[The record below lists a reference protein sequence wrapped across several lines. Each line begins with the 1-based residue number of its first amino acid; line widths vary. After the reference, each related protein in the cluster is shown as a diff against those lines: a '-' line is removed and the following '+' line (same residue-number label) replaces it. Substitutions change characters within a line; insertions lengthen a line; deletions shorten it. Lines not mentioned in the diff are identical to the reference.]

1 MTGGHVGPEPAAPG
15 DQCPVPDWVRYPVRA
30 PPLESAEVTTMPV
43 GGLVPRTTEDAADVV
58 VRNAK
63 IYTGDHNRPHAG
75 ALAMRD
81 GRVLSVGDDADVAPF
96 VGPATTVIDA
106 IGRRVVPGLN
116 DAHLH
121 VIRGGLNY
129 VLELRWD
136 GVTSLRQAL
145 AMLREQA
152 ARTPKGQWVRV
163 VGGWSAE
170 QFAERRLPTPA
181 ELNAAAPDT
190 PVFVL
195 HLYQSAILNRAA
207 LKAVG
212 YTRDTPDPKGGQ
224 IVRGRNGEPNG
235 MLLAAPSALILYSTL
250 AKAPMLEGED
260 MKTSTL
266 HFLREL
272 NRFGLT
278 SAIDAAGGFQ
288 NFPDNYR
295 TVTELAGE
303 GRLSLRIAYHLFP
316 QTAGQELDDLAR
328 WIEMVRPEDG
338 DEWLR
343 LNGAGENLTWAA
355 ADFENFA
362 EPRPE
367 LSAYEPEFEKA
378 VRLLLEHGWGFRL
391 HATYDETI
399 RRDLAV
405 FEKLAAEGLFP
416 AGNRWL
422 FDHAETVS
430 RDSLDRIAALGGA
443 MSVQNRMSFQGEA
456 FTRRYGLGAAAEAP
470 PVRAMLERGLT
481 VGAGTDATR
490 VSSYNPWVALHW
502 LISGRTLGGHVLR
515 PPQNR
520 VDRETALAMYTRAGA
535 ALTGEEDVKGVLR
548 AGYYGDLAVLSD
560 DYFTVPEQ
568 DIVHIESVLT
578 VVGGRIVHAEAEYEG
593 MAEEIP
599 AVSPG
604 WSPVAHFGGY
614 QAAGA
619 PHSSGA
625 RQAELLGQ
633 AVAES
638 ENHRQWRVRR
648 GLTPQGGAE
657 LFDPCFL

>member
-1 MTGGHVGPEPAAPG
+1 M
-15 DQCPVPDWVRYPVRA
+15 
-30 PPLESAEVTTMPV
+30 STMPV
-43 GGLVPRTTEDAADVV
+43 GGLIPRATDDAADLI

-63 IYTGDHNRPHAG
+63 IHTGDPRLPQAE
-75 ALAMRD
+75 AIAIRD
-81 GRVLSVGDDADVAPF
+81 GVITAVGGDKDVADK
-96 VGPATTVIDA
+96 VGPATRVVDA
-106 IGRRVVPGLN
+106 LGRRMVPGLN

-136 GVTSLRQAL
+136 GVRSLREGL

-170 QFAERRLPTPA
+170 QFAERRLPTVA

-195 HLYQSAILNRAA
+195 HLYQSAVLNRAA

-212 YTRDTPDPKGGQ
+212 YDKDTPDPRGGQ
-224 IVRGRNGEPNG
+224 IMRGRGGEPTG

-250 AKAPMLEGED
+250 AKAPILDEEHR
-260 MKTSTL
+260 KTSTR

-288 NFPDNYR
+288 NFPDNYE
-295 TVTELAGE
+295 TVTELAREGE
-303 GRLSLRIAYHLFP
+303 LSLRIAYHLFP
-316 QTAGQELDDLAR
+316 QTAGQEIDDLTR
-328 WIEMVRPEDG
+328 WIGMVRPEDG

-367 LSAYEPEFEKA
+367 HAPDYEAEFEKA
-378 VRLLLEHGWGFRL
+378 VRLLMENGWGFRL

-416 AGNRWL
+416 GGNRWL

-430 RDSLDRIAALGGA
+430 ADSLDRIVALGGA
-443 MSVQNRMSFQGEA
+443 MSVQNRLSFQGEA
-456 FTRRYGLGAAAEAP
+456 FVRRYGIGAAADAP
-470 PVRAMLERGLT
+470 PIRAMLGRGLT

-490 VSSYNPWVALHW
+490 VSSYNPWIALHW
-502 LISGRTLGGHVLR
+502 LVTGRTVGDLTIH
-515 PPQNR
+515 PPHNR
-520 VDRETALAMYTRAGA
+520 VDRETALEMFTTAGA
-535 ALTGEEDVKGVLR
+535 SLTGEQDLKGVLR
-548 AGYYGDLAVLSD
+548 PGFLGDLTVLSQ
-560 DYFTVPEQ
+560 DYFTVPDPE
-568 DIVHIESVLT
+568 IAHIEALLT
-578 VVGGRIVHAEAEYEG
+578 VVGGRIVYAAGEYEG
-593 MAEEIP
+593 IDELLP
-599 AVSPG
+599 PVTPD
-604 WSPVAHFGGY
+604 WSPVAHYGGY
-614 QAAGA
+614 QATPG
-619 PHSSGA
+619 PGHRGA
-625 RQAELLGQ
+625 RQAEMLGE
-633 AVAES
+633 AAAES
-638 ENHRQWRVRR
+638 ELHRQWRARR
-648 GLTPQGGAE
+648 GLVPE
-657 LFDPCFL
+657 NDSPLLDPCFF

>member
-1 MTGGHVGPEPAAPG
+1 MT
-15 DQCPVPDWVRYPVRA
+15 
-30 PPLESAEVTTMPV
+30 TIPV
-43 GGLVPRTTEDAADVV
+43 GGLVPVATDDAADVV

-63 IYTGDHNRPHAG
+63 VYTADPARPQAG
-75 ALAMRD
+75 AVAIRD
-81 GRVLSVGDDADVAPF
+81 GRITAVGDDADVAPL
-96 VGPATTVIDA
+96 VGPRTRVVDA
-106 IGRRVVPGLN
+106 LGRRVVPGLN

-136 GVTSLRQAL
+136 GVPSLRQGL

-163 VGGWSAE
+163 VGGWTAD
-170 QFAERRLPTPA
+170 QFAERRLPTVA

-207 LKAVG
+207 LKAAG
-212 YTRDTPDPKGGQ
+212 FTKDTPDPKGGQ
-224 IVRGRNGEPNG
+224 IVRGRDGEPTG
-235 MLLAAPSALILYSTL
+235 LLLAAPSATILYSTL
-250 AKAPMLEGED
+250 AKAPVLEGED
-260 MKTSTL
+260 KKTSTL

-288 NFPDNYR
+288 NFPDNYG
-295 TVTELAGE
+295 TVTDLAKE

-316 QTAGQELDDLAR
+316 QTVGQEIDDLKR
-328 WIEMVRPEDG
+328 WIEMVRPGDG

-355 ADFENFA
+355 ADFENFT
-362 EPRPE
+362 EPRPQ
-367 LSAYEPEFEKA
+367 LGAYEAEFEQA
-378 VRLLLEHGWGFRL
+378 VRLLSENGWGFRL

-422 FDHAETVS
+422 FDHAETVTPE
-430 RDSLDRIAALGGA
+430 SLDRIAALGGA
-443 MSVQNRMSFQGEA
+443 LSIQNRLSFQGEA
-456 FTRRYGLGAAAEAP
+456 FVRRYGAAAAEQAP

-502 LISGRTLGGHVLR
+502 LVSGKTVGDLTIHS
-515 PPQNR
+515 PANR
-520 VDRETALAMYTRAGA
+520 VDRETALALYTQGGA
-535 ALTGEEDVKGVLR
+535 KLTGEDDVKGVLR
-548 AGYYGDLAVLSD
+548 PGYYGDLAILSD
-560 DYFTVPEQ
+560 DFFTVPEQ
-568 DIVHIESVLT
+568 DIPHIESLLT
-578 VVGGRIVHAEAEYEG
+578 VVGGRIVYAAGAYEG
-593 MAEEIP
+593 LDEELP
-599 AVSPG
+599 AISPQ

-614 QAAGA
+614 QATVK
-619 PHSSGA
+619 PSISGA

-638 ENHRQWRVRR
+638 EQHRQWRAQR
-648 GLTPQGGAE
+648 GFTPE
-657 LFDPCFL
+657 EPTKIFDTCFVL

>member
-1 MTGGHVGPEPAAPG
+1 M
-15 DQCPVPDWVRYPVRA
+15 
-30 PPLESAEVTTMPV
+30 STMPV
-43 GGLVPRTTEDAADVV
+43 GGLVPHAIENAADLI

-63 IYTGDHNRPHAG
+63 IHTGDPGRPHAE
-75 ALAMRD
+75 ALAIHD
-81 GRVLSVGDDADVAPF
+81 GVITVVGDDKDVAPH
-96 VGPATTVIDA
+96 VGPGTKVVDA
-106 IGRRVVPGLN
+106 LGRRVIPGLN

-136 GVTSLRQAL
+136 GVRTLRQGL

-170 QFAERRLPTPA
+170 QFAERRLPTVA

-195 HLYQSAILNRAA
+195 HLYQSAVLNRAA
-207 LKAVG
+207 LKAAG
-212 YTRDTPDPKGGQ
+212 FTRDTPDPKGGQ
-224 IVRGRNGEPNG
+224 IVRGRDGEPTG
-235 MLLAAPSALILYSTL
+235 MLLASPSALILYSTL
-250 AKAPMLEGED
+250 AKAPVLDEEHR
-260 MKTSTL
+260 KTSTR

-288 NFPDNYR
+288 NFPDNYE
-295 TVTELAGE
+295 TVTELARE
-303 GRLSLRIAYHLFP
+303 GQLSLRIAYHLFP
-316 QTAGQELDDLAR
+316 QTAGQEIDDLTR
-328 WIEMVRPEDG
+328 WIGMVRPEDG

-362 EPRPE
+362 QPRPE
-367 LSAYEPEFEKA
+367 HSPDYEVEFEKA
-378 VRLLLEHGWGFRL
+378 VRLLMENGWGFRL

-405 FEKLAAEGLFP
+405 FEKLASEGLFP
-416 AGNRWL
+416 GGNRWL

-430 RDSLDRIAALGGA
+430 PDSLDRIAALGGA
-443 MSVQNRMSFQGEA
+443 MSVQNRLSFQGEA
-456 FTRRYGLGAAAEAP
+456 FVRRYGPGAAADAP
-470 PVRAMLERGLT
+470 PIRAMLDRGLT

-490 VSSYNPWVALHW
+490 VSTYNPWVALHW
-502 LISGRTLGGHVLR
+502 LVSGRSVGDLALR
-515 PPQNR
+515 PPTNR
-520 VDRETALAMYTRAGA
+520 VDRQTALAMFTRAGA
-535 ALTGEEDVKGVLR
+535 ALTGEDEVKGALR
-548 AGYYGDLAVLSD
+548 PGSYADLAVLSE
-560 DYFTVPEQ
+560 DYFAVPEP
-568 DIVHIESVLT
+568 DIAHIESLLT
-578 VVGGRIVHAEAEYEG
+578 VTGGRIVYAAAEYEG
-593 MAEEIP
+593 LDEELP
-599 AVSPG
+599 PVSPA

-614 QAAGA
+614 QASRRAA
-619 PHSSGA
+619 PPGA

-633 AVAES
+633 AIAES
-638 ENHRQWRVRR
+638 EQHRQWRIAR
-648 GLTPQGGAE
+648 GLTPEAASTP
-657 LFDPCFL
+657 FDPCFVL

>member
-1 MTGGHVGPEPAAPG
+1 
-15 DQCPVPDWVRYPVRA
+15 
-30 PPLESAEVTTMPV
+30 MPV
-43 GGLVPRTTEDAADVV
+43 GGLVPRTENVTEHAADVV
-58 VRNAK
+58 VRNAR
-63 IYTGDHNRPHAG
+63 IHTGDARRPQAG
-75 ALAMRD
+75 ALAIRN
-81 GRVLSVGDDADVAPF
+81 GLITAVGDDADIAPA
-96 VGPATTVIDA
+96 VGPSTVVVDA
-106 IGRRVVPGLN
+106 LGRRVVPGLN

-136 GVTSLRQAL
+136 GVRSLRQGL

-152 ARTPKGQWVRV
+152 ARTPRGQWVRV

-181 ELNAAAPDT
+181 ELNEAAPDT

-195 HLYQSAILNRAA
+195 HLYQSAVLNRAA
-207 LKAVG
+207 LRAVG

-224 IVRGRNGEPNG
+224 IVRGRGGEPNG
-235 MLLAAPSALILYSTL
+235 MLLAAPSALVLYSTL
-250 AKAPMLEGED
+250 AKAPTLEGEERR
-260 MKTSTL
+260 TSTR

-288 NFPDNYR
+288 SFPENYA
-295 TVTELAGE
+295 TVTELARDGL
-303 GRLSLRIAYHLFP
+303 LSLRIAYHLFP
-316 QTAGQELDDLAR
+316 QTPGQELDDLTR
-328 WIEMVRPEDG
+328 WVETVRPGDG

-367 LSAYEPEFEKA
+367 LNAYEGEFAKA
-378 VRLLLEHGWGFRL
+378 VRLLTEHGWGFRL

-405 FEKLAAEGLFP
+405 FEGLAAEGLFP

-430 RDSLDRIAALGGA
+430 PDSLDRIAALGGSL
-443 MSVQNRMSFQGEA
+443 SVQNRLSFQGEV
-456 FTRRYGLGAAAEAP
+456 FTRRYGAAAAAEAP
-470 PVRAMLERGLT
+470 PVRAMLARGLT
-481 VGAGTDATR
+481 VAAGTDATR

-502 LISGRTLGGHVLR
+502 LVSGRTVGGLAIR
-515 PPQNR
+515 PPENR
-520 VDRETALAMYTRAGA
+520 VDRATALAMYTTAGA
-535 ALTGEEDVKGVLR
+535 ALTSEQDVKGVLR
-548 AGYYGDLAVLSD
+548 PGSYGDLAVLSE
-560 DYFTVPEQ
+560 DYFTVPEPE
-568 DIVHIESVLT
+568 IPSIESVLT
-578 VVGGRIVHAEAEYEG
+578 VVGGRIVHAAAEYEG
-593 MAEEIP
+593 MDEELP
-599 AVSPG
+599 PVSPG

-614 QAAGA
+614 QPARPA
-619 PHSSGA
+619 PGTGA
-625 RQAELLGQ
+625 RQAELLGE

-638 ENHRQWRVRR
+638 GLHHRWRVAR
-648 GLTPQGGAE
+648 GLAAEQGTP
-657 LFDPCFL
+657 FDPCFLL

>member
-1 MTGGHVGPEPAAPG
+1 
-15 DQCPVPDWVRYPVRA
+15 
-30 PPLESAEVTTMPV
+30 MPV
-43 GGLVPRTTEDAADVV
+43 GGLVPSAADNPADLV

-63 IYTGDHNRPHAG
+63 IHTGDPGRPQAEAIAIRAG
-75 ALAMRD
+75 
-81 GRVLSVGDDADVAPF
+81 VITVVGDDNDVAPH
-96 VGPATTVIDA
+96 VGPATQVVDA
-106 IGRRVVPGLN
+106 LGRRIVPGLN
-116 DAHLH
+116 DSHLH

-136 GVTSLRQAL
+136 GVPTLRQGL

-170 QFAERRLPTPA
+170 QFAERRLPTVA

-195 HLYQSAILNRAA
+195 HLYQAAVLNRAA
-207 LKAVG
+207 LKAAG
-212 YTRDTPDPKGGQ
+212 YTRDTPAPKGGQ
-224 IVRGRNGEPNG
+224 IVRGRDGEPTG
-235 MLLAAPSALILYSTL
+235 LLLAAPSALVLYSTL
-250 AKAPMLEGED
+250 AKAPMLDGED
-260 MKTSTL
+260 KKTSTR
-266 HFLREL
+266 HFLKEL

-288 NFPDNYR
+288 NFPDNYS
-295 TVTELAGE
+295 TVAELAEAGQ
-303 GRLSLRIAYHLFP
+303 LSLRIAYHLFP
-316 QTAGQELDDLAR
+316 QTAGQEVADLAR
-328 WIEMVRPEDG
+328 WIETARPEDG

-362 EPRPE
+362 QPRPE
-367 LSAYEPEFEKA
+367 LTSDYEVEFEKA
-378 VRLLLEHGWGFRL
+378 VRLLMENGWGFRL

-430 RDSLDRIAALGGA
+430 ADSLDRVAALGGA
-443 MSVQNRMSFQGEA
+443 MSVQNRLSFQSEA
-456 FTRRYGLGAAAEAP
+456 FVRRYGPAAAADAP
-470 PVRAMLERGLT
+470 PIRAMLERGLT

-490 VSSYNPWVALHW
+490 VSTYNPWIALHW
-502 LISGRTLGGHVLR
+502 LVSGRSVGDLVVR
-515 PPQNR
+515 PPHNR
-520 VDRETALAMYTRAGA
+520 VDRRTALAMFTEAGA
-535 ALTGEEDVKGVLR
+535 ALTGEEGIKGVLR
-548 AGYYGDLAVLSD
+548 PGFLGDLAVLSQ
-560 DYFTVPEQ
+560 DYFAVPEPE
-568 DIVHIESVLT
+568 IAHIESLLM
-578 VVGGRIVHAEAEYEG
+578 VVGGRIVHAVAEYEG
-593 MAEEIP
+593 LDEELP
-599 AVSPG
+599 SVGPE

-614 QAAGA
+614 HATGSASALPPRTGV
-619 PHSSGA
+619 SGA

-638 ENHRQWRVRR
+638 EQHRQWRARR
-648 GLTPQGGAE
+648 GLAPETESGV
-657 LFDPCFL
+657 FDPCFSL

>member
-1 MTGGHVGPEPAAPG
+1 
-15 DQCPVPDWVRYPVRA
+15 
-30 PPLESAEVTTMPV
+30 MPV
-43 GGLVPRTTEDAADVV
+43 GGLVPRAVEDVADVV

-63 IYTGDHNRPHAG
+63 IYTGDVRRPQAG
-75 ALAMRD
+75 ALAIRD
-81 GRVLSVGDDADVAPF
+81 GLVTAVGDDADVAPLI
-96 VGPATTVIDA
+96 GPSTTVVDA
-106 IGRRVVPGLN
+106 LGRRVVPGLN
-116 DAHLH
+116 DSHLH

-129 VLELRWD
+129 VLELRWN
-136 GVTSLRQAL
+136 GVTSLRDAL

-181 ELNAAAPDT
+181 ELNEAAPDT

-207 LKAVG
+207 LRAVG
-212 YTRDTPDPKGGQ
+212 YTRNTPDPKGGQ
-224 IVRGRNGEPNG
+224 IVRGRGGEPNG
-235 MLLAAPSALILYSTL
+235 MLLAAPSALVLYSTL
-250 AKAPMLEGED
+250 AKAPTLEGED
-260 MKTSTL
+260 RKTSTL

-288 NFPDNYR
+288 SFPENYG
-295 TVTELAGE
+295 TVIELARE

-316 QTAGQELDDLAR
+316 QTPGQELDDLTR
-328 WIEMVRPEDG
+328 WIETVRPGDG

-367 LSAYEPEFEKA
+367 LDNYEGEFEKA
-378 VRLLLEHGWGFRL
+378 VRLLMENGWGFRL

-416 AGNRWL
+416 GGNRWL

-430 RDSLDRIAALGGA
+430 PDSLDRIAALGGSL
-443 MSVQNRMSFQGEA
+443 SVQNRLSFQGEA
-456 FTRRYGLGAAAEAP
+456 FTRRYGLGTAAQAP
-470 PVRAMLERGLT
+470 PIRAMLDRGLT
-481 VGAGTDATR
+481 VAAGTDATR

-502 LISGRTLGGHVLR
+502 LVSGRTVGGLALR

-520 VDRETALAMYTRAGA
+520 VDRQTALAMYTTAGA
-535 ALTGEEDVKGVLR
+535 ALTGEQDVKGVLR
-548 AGYYGDLAVLSD
+548 PGCYGDLAVLSE
-560 DYFTVPEQ
+560 DYFTVPEPE
-568 DIVHIESVLT
+568 IPHIESLLT
-578 VVGGRIVHAEAEYEG
+578 VVGGRIVHAAAEYEE
-593 MAEEIP
+593 MDEELP
-599 AVSPG
+599 PVSPD

-614 QAAGA
+614 QASGRAAGA
-619 PHSSGA
+619 GS

-633 AVAES
+633 AAAES
-638 ENHRQWRVRR
+638 KQHLRWRVGR
-648 GLTPQGGAE
+648 GLASGHHRPS
-657 LFDPCFL
+657 DPCFHF

>member
-1 MTGGHVGPEPAAPG
+1 M
-15 DQCPVPDWVRYPVRA
+15 
-30 PPLESAEVTTMPV
+30 STMPV
-43 GGLVPRTTEDAADVV
+43 GGLVPQAVDNRADLV

-63 IYTGDHNRPHAG
+63 IHTGDPGRPHAE
-75 ALAMRD
+75 ALAICD
-81 GRVLSVGDDADVAPF
+81 GVITVVGDDKDVAGH
-96 VGPATTVIDA
+96 VGPGTKVVDA
-106 IGRRVVPGLN
+106 LGRRVIPGLN

-136 GVTSLRQAL
+136 GVRSLRQGL

-170 QFAERRLPTPA
+170 QFAERRLPTVA

-195 HLYQSAILNRAA
+195 HLYQSAVLNRAA
-207 LKAVG
+207 LKAAG
-212 YTRDTPDPKGGQ
+212 FGKDTPDPKGGQ
-224 IVRGRNGEPNG
+224 IVRGRDGEPTG

-250 AKAPMLEGED
+250 AKAPILESEED
-260 MKTSTL
+260 RKTSTR

-288 NFPDNYR
+288 NFPDNYA
-295 TVTELAGE
+295 TVIELAKAGQ
-303 GRLSLRIAYHLFP
+303 LSLRIAYHLFP
-316 QTAGQELDDLAR
+316 QTPGQEIDDLAR
-328 WIEMVRPEDG
+328 WIEMANFEDG

-343 LNGAGENLTWAA
+343 LNGAGENLTWSA

-367 LSAYEPEFEKA
+367 LAPDYEAEFEKA
-378 VRLLLEHGWGFRL
+378 VRLLMENGWGFRL

-405 FEKLAAEGLFP
+405 FEKLAADGLFP
-416 AGNRWL
+416 CGNRWL

-430 RDSLDRIAALGGA
+430 ADSLDRIAALGGA
-443 MSVQNRMSFQGEA
+443 VSVQNRLSFQGEA
-456 FTRRYGLGAAAEAP
+456 FLRRYGPGAAADAP
-470 PVRAMLERGLT
+470 PIRAMLDRGLT

-502 LISGRTLGGHVLR
+502 LVSGRSAGDLALR
-515 PPQNR
+515 PPANR
-520 VDRETALAMYTRAGA
+520 VDRQTALTMFTRAGA
-535 ALTGEEDVKGVLR
+535 ALTGEDKVKGVLQP
-548 AGYYGDLAVLSD
+548 GCYGDLAVLSD
-560 DYFTVPEQ
+560 DYFTVPEP
-568 DIVHIESVLT
+568 DIAHIESLLT
-578 VVGGRIVHAEAEYEG
+578 VTGGRIVYAAAEYQGLDE
-593 MAEEIP
+593 ALP
-599 AVSPG
+599 PVSPA

-614 QAAGA
+614 QASRRAA
-619 PHSSGA
+619 LAGA
-625 RQAELLGQ
+625 RQAEALGE

-638 ENHRQWRVRR
+638 EEHRQWRVAR
-648 GLTPQGGAE
+648 GLVPGAASTPI
-657 LFDPCFL
+657 DPCFDL

>member
-1 MTGGHVGPEPAAPG
+1 M
-15 DQCPVPDWVRYPVRA
+15 
-30 PPLESAEVTTMPV
+30 STMPV
-43 GGLVPRTTEDAADVV
+43 GGLIPSATEGNSENAADLV

-63 IYTGDHNRPHAG
+63 IHTGDPARPRAG
-75 ALAMRD
+75 ALAVRD
-81 GRVLSVGDDADVAPF
+81 GVLTAVGDDKDVAPLI
-96 VGPATTVIDA
+96 GPGTKVVDA
-106 IGRRVVPGLN
+106 LGRRMVPGLN
-116 DAHLH
+116 DSHLH

-136 GVTSLRQAL
+136 GVPTLRQGL

-170 QFAERRLPTPA
+170 QFAERRLPTVA

-195 HLYQSAILNRAA
+195 HLYQSAVLNRAA
-207 LKAVG
+207 LKAAG
-212 YTRDTPDPKGGQ
+212 YTRDTPEPRGGQ
-224 IVRGRNGEPNG
+224 LVRGRDGEPTG

-250 AKAPMLEGED
+250 AKAPVLEGD
-260 MKTSTL
+260 DKKTSTR

-288 NFPDNYR
+288 NFPENYS
-295 TVTELAGE
+295 TVVELAAAGQ
-303 GRLSLRIAYHLFP
+303 LSLRIAYHLFP
-316 QTAGQELDDLAR
+316 QTAGQEIADLKR
-328 WIEMVRPEDG
+328 WIEMARPEDG

-362 EPRPE
+362 QPRPE
-367 LSAYEPEFEKA
+367 LSSDYEGDFEAA
-378 VRLLLEHGWGFRL
+378 VRLLMANGWGFRL

-430 RDSLDRIAALGGA
+430 ADSLDRVAALGGA
-443 MSVQNRMSFQGEA
+443 MSVQNRLSFQGEA
-456 FTRRYGLGAAAEAP
+456 FVRRYGPGAAADAP
-470 PVRAMLERGLT
+470 PIRAMLERGLT

-490 VSSYNPWVALHW
+490 VSTYNPWIALHW
-502 LISGRTLGGHVLR
+502 LITGRTVGDLVVR
-515 PPQNR
+515 PPHNR
-520 VDRETALAMYTRAGA
+520 VDRHTALAMFTEAGA
-535 ALTGEEDVKGVLR
+535 ALTGEEGVKGVLR
-548 AGYYGDLAVLSD
+548 PGCLGDFAVLSE
-560 DYFTVPEQ
+560 DYFTVPEP
-568 DIVHIESVLT
+568 DIARIESLLT
-578 VVGGRIVHAEAEYEG
+578 VVGGRIVYAAAEYEG
-593 MAEEIP
+593 LDEELP
-599 AVSPG
+599 PVSPA
-604 WSPVAHFGGY
+604 WSPVARFGGY
-614 QAAGA
+614 QAAPGGV
-619 PHSSGA
+619 SGA
-625 RQAELLGQ
+625 RQAELLGE

-638 ENHRQWRVRR
+638 ELHRRWRTRR
-648 GLTPQGGAE
+648 DSAPGAQGPLLDGP
-657 LFDPCFL
+657 LLDPCFGF

>member
-1 MTGGHVGPEPAAPG
+1 M
-15 DQCPVPDWVRYPVRA
+15 
-30 PPLESAEVTTMPV
+30 STMPV
-43 GGLVPRTTEDAADVV
+43 GGLVPRAPGNAADLV

-63 IYTGDHNRPHAG
+63 IHTGDPVRPQAG
-75 ALAMRD
+75 AIAIRE
-81 GRVLSVGDDADVAPF
+81 GRITVVGDDHDVAAQ
-96 VGPATTVIDA
+96 VGPATTVVDA
-106 IGRRVVPGLN
+106 LGRRMVPGLN
-116 DAHLH
+116 DSHLH

-136 GVTSLRQAL
+136 GVPTLRQGL

-152 ARTPKGQWVRV
+152 ARTPRGQWVRV

-170 QFAERRLPTPA
+170 QFAERRLPTVA

-195 HLYQSAILNRAA
+195 HLYQSAVLNRAA
-207 LKAVG
+207 LRAAG

-224 IVRGRNGEPNG
+224 IVRGRGGEPTG

-250 AKAPMLEGED
+250 AKAPVLDGED
-260 MKTSTL
+260 KKTSTR

-288 NFPDNYR
+288 NFPDNYS
-295 TVTELAGE
+295 TVAELAKAGQ
-303 GRLSLRIAYHLFP
+303 LSLRIAYHLFP
-316 QTAGQELDDLAR
+316 QTAGQEIDDLAR
-328 WIEMVRPEDG
+328 WIGMARPEDG

-355 ADFENFA
+355 ADFENFTQ
-362 EPRPE
+362 PRPE
-367 LSAYEPEFEKA
+367 LTDYEAEFEKA
-378 VRLLLEHGWGFRL
+378 VRLLMENGWGFRL

-430 RDSLDRIAALGGA
+430 ADSLDRIAALGGA
-443 MSVQNRMSFQGEA
+443 LSVQNRLSFQGEA
-456 FTRRYGLGAAAEAP
+456 FLRRYGPGAAADAP

-490 VSSYNPWVALHW
+490 VSTYNPWVALHW
-502 LISGRTLGGHVLR
+502 LVTGRTVGDLVLR
-515 PPQNR
+515 PPHNR
-520 VDRETALAMYTRAGA
+520 VDRRTALAMFTEAGA
-535 ALTGEEDVKGVLR
+535 ALTGEEGIKGVLR
-548 AGYYGDLAVLSD
+548 PGFLGDLAVLSE

-568 DIVHIESVLT
+568 DIAHIESLLT
-578 VVGGRIVHAEAEYEG
+578 VVGGRIVHAAAEYEG
-593 MAEEIP
+593 LDEELP
-599 AVSPG
+599 PVSPA

-614 QAAGA
+614 RATPVTGL
-619 PHSSGA
+619 SGA

-638 ENHRQWRVRR
+638 EQHRQWRVRR
-648 GLTPQGGAE
+648 GLAAE
-657 LFDPCFL
+657 TESTVFDPCFSL

>member
-1 MTGGHVGPEPAAPG
+1 
-15 DQCPVPDWVRYPVRA
+15 
-30 PPLESAEVTTMPV
+30 MPV
-43 GGLVPRTTEDAADVV
+43 GGLVPRATAEDAADII

-63 IYTGDHNRPHAG
+63 IHTGDPRLPQAE
-75 ALAMRD
+75 AIAIRD
-81 GRVLSVGDDADVAPF
+81 GVITAVGDDKDVAGQ
-96 VGPATTVIDA
+96 VGPATRVVDA
-106 IGRRVVPGLN
+106 LGRRVIPGLN

-136 GVTSLRQAL
+136 GVRSLRQGL

-170 QFAERRLPTPA
+170 QFAERRLPTVA

-195 HLYQSAILNRAA
+195 HLYQAAILNRAA

-212 YTRDTPDPKGGQ
+212 YNKNTPDPRGGQ
-224 IVRGRNGEPNG
+224 IMRGRDGEPTG

-250 AKAPMLEGED
+250 AKAPVLDEEHR
-260 MKTSTL
+260 KTSTR

-288 NFPDNYR
+288 NFPDNYE
-295 TVTELAGE
+295 TVTELAREGE
-303 GRLSLRIAYHLFP
+303 LSLRIAYHLFP
-316 QTAGQELDDLAR
+316 QTAGQEIDDLTR
-328 WIEMVRPEDG
+328 WIGMVRPEDG

-367 LSAYEPEFEKA
+367 HAPDYEVEFENA
-378 VRLLLEHGWGFRL
+378 VRLLMENDWGFRL

-416 AGNRWL
+416 GGNRWL

-430 RDSLDRIAALGGA
+430 ADSLDRIVALGGA
-443 MSVQNRMSFQGEA
+443 MSVQNRLSFQGEA
-456 FTRRYGLGAAAEAP
+456 FVRRYGIGAAADAP
-470 PVRAMLERGLT
+470 PIRAMLGRGLT
-481 VGAGTDATR
+481 VAAGTDATR
-490 VSSYNPWVALHW
+490 VSSYNPWIALHW
-502 LISGRTLGGHVLR
+502 LITGRTVGDLTIH
-515 PPQNR
+515 PPHNR
-520 VDRETALAMYTRAGA
+520 VDRGTALEMFTTAGA
-535 ALTGEEDVKGVLR
+535 ALTGEQDRKGVLR
-548 AGYYGDLAVLSD
+548 PGFLGDLTMLSH
-560 DYFTVPEQ
+560 DYFVVPDP
-568 DIVHIESVLT
+568 DIPHIEALLT
-578 VVGGRIVHAEAEYEG
+578 VVGGRIVYSAGEYEG
-593 MAEEIP
+593 IDELLP
-599 AVSPG
+599 PVTPD
-604 WSPVAHFGGY
+604 WSPVTHYGGY
-614 QAAGA
+614 QATAG
-619 PHSSGA
+619 PGHRGA
-625 RQAELLGQ
+625 RQAELLGE
-633 AVAES
+633 AAAES
-638 ENHRQWRVRR
+638 ELHRQWRARR
-648 GLTPQGGAE
+648 GLVPETDSP
-657 LFDPCFL
+657 LLDPCFF

>member
-1 MTGGHVGPEPAAPG
+1 M
-15 DQCPVPDWVRYPVRA
+15 
-30 PPLESAEVTTMPV
+30 STMPV
-43 GGLVPRTTEDAADVV
+43 GGLIPRATDDAADLI

-63 IYTGDHNRPHAG
+63 IHTGDPRLPQAE
-75 ALAMRD
+75 AIAIRD
-81 GRVLSVGDDADVAPF
+81 GVITAVGGDKDVADK
-96 VGPATTVIDA
+96 VGPATRVVDA
-106 IGRRVVPGLN
+106 LGRRMVPGLN

-136 GVTSLRQAL
+136 GVRSLREGL

-170 QFAERRLPTPA
+170 QFAERRLPTVA

-195 HLYQSAILNRAA
+195 HLYQSAVLNRAA

-212 YTRDTPDPKGGQ
+212 YDKDTPDPRGGQ
-224 IVRGRNGEPNG
+224 IMRGRGGEPTG

-250 AKAPMLEGED
+250 AKAPILDEEHR
-260 MKTSTL
+260 KTSTR

-288 NFPDNYR
+288 NFPDNYQ
-295 TVTELAGE
+295 TVTELAREGE
-303 GRLSLRIAYHLFP
+303 LSLRIAYHLFP
-316 QTAGQELDDLAR
+316 QTAGQEIDDLTR
-328 WIEMVRPEDG
+328 WIGMVRPEDG

-367 LSAYEPEFEKA
+367 HAPDYEVEFEKA
-378 VRLLLEHGWGFRL
+378 VRLLMENGWGFRL

-416 AGNRWL
+416 GGNRWL

-430 RDSLDRIAALGGA
+430 ADSLDRIVTLGGA
-443 MSVQNRMSFQGEA
+443 MSVQNRLSFQGEA
-456 FTRRYGLGAAAEAP
+456 FVRRYGIGAAADAP
-470 PVRAMLERGLT
+470 PIRAMLGRGLT

-490 VSSYNPWVALHW
+490 VSSYNPWIALHW
-502 LISGRTLGGHVLR
+502 LVTGRTVGDLTIH
-515 PPQNR
+515 PPHNR
-520 VDRETALAMYTRAGA
+520 VDRETALEMFTTAGA
-535 ALTGEEDVKGVLR
+535 SLTGEQDLKGVLR
-548 AGYYGDLAVLSD
+548 PGFLGDLTVLSQ
-560 DYFTVPEQ
+560 DYFTVPDPE
-568 DIVHIESVLT
+568 IAHIEALLT
-578 VVGGRIVHAEAEYEG
+578 VVGGRIVYAAGEYEG
-593 MAEEIP
+593 IDELLP
-599 AVSPG
+599 PVTPD
-604 WSPVAHFGGY
+604 WSPVAHYGGY
-614 QAAGA
+614 QATPG
-619 PHSSGA
+619 PGHRGA
-625 RQAELLGQ
+625 RQAEMLGE
-633 AVAES
+633 AAAES
-638 ENHRQWRVRR
+638 ELHRQWRARR
-648 GLTPQGGAE
+648 GLVPE
-657 LFDPCFL
+657 NDSPLLDPCFF

>member
-1 MTGGHVGPEPAAPG
+1 M
-15 DQCPVPDWVRYPVRA
+15 
-30 PPLESAEVTTMPV
+30 STMPV
-43 GGLVPRTTEDAADVV
+43 GGLVPRDTDDAADLV

-63 IYTGDHNRPHAG
+63 IHTGDPRLPQAE
-75 ALAMRD
+75 AIAIRD
-81 GRVLSVGDDADVAPF
+81 GVVTVVGSDKDVAEQ
-96 VGPATTVIDA
+96 VGPATRVVDA
-106 IGRRVVPGLN
+106 LGRRMIPGLN

-136 GVTSLRQAL
+136 GVRTLRQGL

-170 QFAERRLPTPA
+170 QFAERRLPTVA

-207 LKAVG
+207 LKAAG
-212 YTRDTPDPKGGQ
+212 YDKDTPDPRGGQ
-224 IVRGRNGEPNG
+224 IMRGRDGDPTG

-250 AKAPMLEGED
+250 AKAPVLDEEHR
-260 MKTSTL
+260 KTSTR

-288 NFPDNYR
+288 NFPDNYE
-295 TVTELAGE
+295 TVTELAREGE
-303 GRLSLRIAYHLFP
+303 LSLRIAYHLFP
-316 QTAGQELDDLAR
+316 QTAGQEIDDLTR
-328 WIEMVRPEDG
+328 WIDTVRPGDG

-367 LSAYEPEFEKA
+367 HAPDYEVEFEKA
-378 VRLLLEHGWGFRL
+378 VRLLMENGWGFRL

-405 FEKLAAEGLFP
+405 FERLAAEGLFP
-416 AGNRWL
+416 GQNRWL

-430 RDSLDRIAALGGA
+430 ADSLDRIVALGGA
-443 MSVQNRMSFQGEA
+443 MSVQNRLSFQGEA
-456 FTRRYGLGAAAEAP
+456 FVRRYGVGAAADAP
-470 PVRAMLERGLT
+470 PIRAMLGRGLT

-490 VSSYNPWVALHW
+490 VSSYNPWIALHW
-502 LISGRTLGGHVLR
+502 LVTGRTVGDLTIH
-515 PPQNR
+515 PPHNR
-520 VDRETALAMYTRAGA
+520 VDRETALEMFTTAGA
-535 ALTGEEDVKGVLR
+535 ALTGEQERKGVLR
-548 AGYYGDLAVLSD
+548 PGFLGDLTVLSE
-560 DYFTVPEQ
+560 DYFTVPDAE
-568 DIVHIESVLT
+568 IARIEALLT
-578 VVGGRIVHAEAEYEG
+578 VVGGRIVYAAGEYEG
-593 MAEEIP
+593 VDELLPPVTPE
-599 AVSPG
+599 

-614 QAAGA
+614 QATPVPGR
-619 PHSSGA
+619 SGV
-625 RQAELLGQ
+625 RQAELLGE

-638 ENHRQWRVRR
+638 ELHRQWRARR
-648 GLTPQGGAE
+648 GLVPETDSPV
-657 LFDPCFL
+657 FDPCFSF

>member
-1 MTGGHVGPEPAAPG
+1 M
-15 DQCPVPDWVRYPVRA
+15 
-30 PPLESAEVTTMPV
+30 STMPV
-43 GGLVPRTTEDAADVV
+43 GGLVPSATDNPADLV

-63 IYTGDHNRPHAG
+63 IHTGDPGRPKAESI
-75 ALAMRD
+75 AVRD
-81 GRVLSVGDDADVAPF
+81 GVVIVVGDDKDVAPH
-96 VGPATTVIDA
+96 VGPATKVVDA
-106 IGRRVVPGLN
+106 LGRRMIPGLN
-116 DAHLH
+116 DSHLH

-136 GVTSLRQAL
+136 GVRTLRQGL

-170 QFAERRLPTPA
+170 QFAERRLPTVA

-195 HLYQSAILNRAA
+195 HLYQSAVLNRAA
-207 LKAVG
+207 LKAAG

-224 IVRGRNGEPNG
+224 IVRGRDGEPTG

-250 AKAPMLEGED
+250 AKAPVLEGED
-260 MKTSTL
+260 RKTSTR

-288 NFPDNYR
+288 NFPDNYS
-295 TVTELAGE
+295 TVVELAKAGQ
-303 GRLSLRIAYHLFP
+303 LSLRIAYHLFP
-316 QTAGQELDDLAR
+316 QTAGQEIEDLAR
-328 WIEMVRPEDG
+328 WIEMARPEDG

-355 ADFENFA
+355 ADFENFNQ
-362 EPRPE
+362 PRPQ
-367 LSAYEPEFEKA
+367 LAAYESEFEKA
-378 VRLLLEHGWGFRL
+378 VRLLMENGWGFRL

-405 FEKLAAEGLFP
+405 FEKLSAEGLFP

-430 RDSLDRIAALGGA
+430 ADSLDRIAALGGA
-443 MSVQNRMSFQGEA
+443 MSVQNRLSFQGEA
-456 FTRRYGLGAAAEAP
+456 FVSRYGPGAAADAP

-490 VSSYNPWVALHW
+490 VSTYNPWIALHW
-502 LISGRTLGGHVLR
+502 LVTGRTVSDLVVR
-515 PPQNR
+515 PPHNR
-520 VDRETALAMYTRAGA
+520 VDRQTALAMFTEAGA
-535 ALTGEEDVKGVLR
+535 SLTGEEGLKGVLR
-548 AGYYGDLAVLSD
+548 PGFLGDFAVLSE
-560 DYFTVPEQ
+560 DYFAVPEPE
-568 DIVHIESVLT
+568 IPHIESLLT
-578 VVGGRIVHAEAEYEG
+578 VVGGRIVYAAAEYEG
-593 MAEEIP
+593 LDEQLP
-599 AVSPG
+599 PVSPR

-614 QAAGA
+614 QATPGTGL
-619 PHSSGA
+619 SGS

-633 AVAES
+633 AAAES
-638 ENHRQWRVRR
+638 EQHRRWRARR
-648 GLTPQGGAE
+648 GLAPETE
-657 LFDPCFL
+657 STFFDPCFSL

>member
-1 MTGGHVGPEPAAPG
+1 
-15 DQCPVPDWVRYPVRA
+15 
-30 PPLESAEVTTMPV
+30 MPV
-43 GGLVPRTTEDAADVV
+43 GGLIARAVDDAADVI

-63 IYTGDHNRPHAG
+63 IYTGDSSRPHAG
-75 ALAMRD
+75 ALAIRD
-81 GRVLSVGDDADVAPF
+81 GRVTVVGDDAEVAPF
-96 VGPATTVIDA
+96 MGPATTVVDA
-106 IGRRVVPGLN
+106 LGRRVVPGLN

-136 GVTSLRQAL
+136 GVTSLRQGL

-195 HLYQSAILNRAA
+195 HLYQSAIMNRAA
-207 LKAVG
+207 LQAVG

-250 AKAPMLEGED
+250 AKAPLLEGED
-260 MKTSTL
+260 KKTSTR

-288 NFPDNYR
+288 NFPDNYG
-295 TVTELAGE
+295 TVTELARDGQ
-303 GRLSLRIAYHLFP
+303 LSLRIAYHLFP
-316 QTAGQELDDLAR
+316 QTPGQELDDLSR

-367 LSAYEPEFEKA
+367 LSGDYETEFEKA
-378 VRLLLEHGWGFRL
+378 VRLLMEHGWGFRL

-443 MSVQNRMSFQGEA
+443 MSVQNRMSFQGEV
-456 FTRRYGLGAAAEAP
+456 FTRRYGPGAAAEAP

-502 LISGRTLGGHVLR
+502 LISGRTLGGLAIR

-535 ALTGEEDVKGVLR
+535 ALTGEEDVKGILR
-548 AGYYGDLAVLSD
+548 PGFFGDLAVLSD

-568 DIVHIESVLT
+568 DIPHIESLLT
-578 VVGGRIVHAEAEYEG
+578 VVGGRIVHAAAEYEG
-593 MAEEIP
+593 LDEELPPI
-599 AVSPG
+599 SPT

-614 QAAGA
+614 QTSPRRTGL
-619 PHSSGA
+619 PGV
-625 RQAELLGQ
+625 RQAELLGE

-638 ENHRQWRVRR
+638 EQHRQWRARR
-648 GLTPQGGAE
+648 GLAPETAST
-657 LFDPCFL
+657 LFDPCFVL

>member
-1 MTGGHVGPEPAAPG
+1 
-15 DQCPVPDWVRYPVRA
+15 
-30 PPLESAEVTTMPV
+30 MPV
-43 GGLVPRTTEDAADVV
+43 GGLVPHATDDAADLV

-63 IYTGDHNRPHAG
+63 IHTGDPHRPQAE
-75 ALAMRD
+75 ALAVTA
-81 GRVLSVGDDADVAPF
+81 GVITAVGDDSDVAPYI
-96 VGPATTVIDA
+96 GPATKVVDA
-106 IGRRVVPGLN
+106 IGRRMVPGLN
-116 DAHLH
+116 DSHLH

-136 GVTSLRQAL
+136 GVSTLRQGL
-145 AMLREQA
+145 AMLRDQA

-170 QFAERRLPTPA
+170 QFAERRLPTVA

-195 HLYQSAILNRAA
+195 HLYQSAVLNRAA
-207 LKAVG
+207 LKAAG
-212 YTRDTPDPKGGQ
+212 YTRETPDPKGGQ
-224 IVRGRNGEPNG
+224 IVRGRDGEPTG

-250 AKAPMLEGED
+250 AKAPVLEGED
-260 MKTSTL
+260 RKTSTR

-288 NFPDNYR
+288 NFPDNYS
-295 TVTELAGE
+295 TVVELAEAGQ
-303 GRLSLRIAYHLFP
+303 LSLRIAYHLFP
-316 QTAGQELDDLAR
+316 QTAGQEIADLSR
-328 WIEMVRPEDG
+328 WIEMVRPQDG
-338 DEWLR
+338 DSWLR

-362 EPRPE
+362 QPRPAHPE
-367 LSAYEPEFEKA
+367 GYEVEFEKA
-378 VRLLLEHGWGFRL
+378 VRLLMENGWGFRL

-416 AGNRWL
+416 SGKRWL

-430 RDSLDRIAALGGA
+430 ADSLDRIAALGGA
-443 MSVQNRMSFQGEA
+443 LSVQNRLSFQGEA
-456 FTRRYGLGAAAEAP
+456 FLRRYGPGAAADAP
-470 PVRAMLERGLT
+470 PIGAMLRRGLT

-490 VSSYNPWVALHW
+490 VSTYNPWVALHW
-502 LISGRTLGGHVLR
+502 LITGRTVGDLVVR
-515 PPQNR
+515 PPHNR
-520 VDRETALAMYTRAGA
+520 VDRSTALAMFTEAGA
-535 ALTGEEDVKGVLR
+535 RLTGEEDVKGVLR
-548 AGYYGDLAVLSD
+548 PGFFGDFAVLSE
-560 DYFTVPEQ
+560 DYFTVPEP
-568 DIVHIESVLT
+568 DIAHIEALLT
-578 VVGGRIVHAEAEYEG
+578 VVGGRIVYATGEYEG
-593 MAEEIP
+593 IDEELP
-599 AVSPG
+599 PVSPA

-614 QAAGA
+614 QATPPTGL
-619 PHSSGA
+619 SGT

-638 ENHRQWRVRR
+638 EQHRQWRARR
-648 GLTPQGGAE
+648 GLTPHTASTV
-657 LFDPCFL
+657 FDPCFAL

>member
-1 MTGGHVGPEPAAPG
+1 
-15 DQCPVPDWVRYPVRA
+15 
-30 PPLESAEVTTMPV
+30 MPV
-43 GGLVPRTTEDAADVV
+43 GGLIPRATDDAADLV

-63 IYTGDHNRPHAG
+63 IHTGDPRLPQAE
-75 ALAMRD
+75 AIAIRD
-81 GRVLSVGDDADVAPF
+81 GVITAVGGDKDVADK
-96 VGPATTVIDA
+96 VGPTTRVVDA
-106 IGRRVVPGLN
+106 LGRRMVPGLN

-136 GVTSLRQAL
+136 GVRSLRQGL

-170 QFAERRLPTPA
+170 QFAERRLPTVA

-212 YTRDTPDPKGGQ
+212 YDKDTPDPRGGQ
-224 IVRGRNGEPNG
+224 IMRGRDGEPTG

-250 AKAPMLEGED
+250 AKAPILDEEHR
-260 MKTSTL
+260 KTSTR

-288 NFPDNYR
+288 NFPDNYE
-295 TVTELAGE
+295 TVTELAREGE
-303 GRLSLRIAYHLFP
+303 LSLRIAYHLFP
-316 QTAGQELDDLAR
+316 QTAGQEIDDLTR
-328 WIEMVRPEDG
+328 WIGMVRPEDG

-367 LSAYEPEFEKA
+367 HAPDYEVEFEKA
-378 VRLLLEHGWGFRL
+378 VRLLMENGWGFRL

-416 AGNRWL
+416 GGNRWL

-430 RDSLDRIAALGGA
+430 ADSLDRIVALGGA
-443 MSVQNRMSFQGEA
+443 MSVQNRLSFQGEA
-456 FTRRYGLGAAAEAP
+456 FVRRYGIGAAADAP
-470 PVRAMLERGLT
+470 PIRAMLGRGLT

-490 VSSYNPWVALHW
+490 VSSYNPWIALHW
-502 LISGRTLGGHVLR
+502 LVTGRTVGDLTIH
-515 PPQNR
+515 PPHNR
-520 VDRETALAMYTRAGA
+520 VDRETALEMFTTAGA
-535 ALTGEEDVKGVLR
+535 SLTGEQDLKGVLR
-548 AGYYGDLAVLSD
+548 PGFLGDLTVLSQ
-560 DYFTVPEQ
+560 DYFTVPDPE
-568 DIVHIESVLT
+568 IPHIEALLT
-578 VVGGRIVHAEAEYEG
+578 VVGGRIVYAAGEYEG
-593 MAEEIP
+593 IDEQMP
-599 AVSPG
+599 AVTPE

-614 QAAGA
+614 QAAPSRGR
-619 PHSSGA
+619 SGV
-625 RQAELLGQ
+625 RQAELLGE
-633 AVAES
+633 AAAES
-638 ENHRQWRVRR
+638 ELHRQWRARR
-648 GLTPQGGAE
+648 GLVPEHDGPV
-657 LFDPCFL
+657 LDPCFF